1 MKKRNHWCLLNLIK
15 WPFKQIKK
23 SVNVLLTVNKHIFIL
38 NFLIYETFLQFY
50 QHEVGCEWHLILITL
65 LSYYNRQLAVS
76 IQLLNHLQL
85 DFVHVQVMFEDLLK
99 SFQYS
104 VFRPSIHLETN
115 HFRIKVYIFKSI
127 FSLPATAK
135 ADSKIVNTCPNCQ

>member
-1 MKKRNHWCLLNLIK
+1 M
-15 WPFKQIKK
+15 
-23 SVNVLLTVNKHIFIL
+23 LLTVNKLIFIL

-50 QHEVGCEWHLILITL
+50 QHEVGYEWHLILITL
-65 LSYYNRQLAVS
+65 LSYYNQQLVVS

-85 DFVHVQVMFEDLLK
+85 VFVHVQVMFEDLLK

-104 VFRPSIHLETN
+104 VLRPSIHLETN

-127 FSLPATAK
+127 FSLPVTAK